1 MKKNIIY
8 IIILMFPFL
17 IFSQSS
23 LNMEQIGNLSY
34 NQDLNDIW
42 GYVDANGDEHAL
54 VGCANGFS
62 YVNISDPANPYE
74 VFFVPGTNS
83 IWRDLKTWDHYA
95 YITTEANDGLLIV
108 DLDDLSGQTYVYTTE
123 FFNSSHNIY
132 IDEYGYAYIFGADD
146 EFVFSDGG
154 AVILDLNQDPMNP
167 TLAGVFDS
175 YYLHDGMVRD
185 NILWGS
191 AIYEGVFAA
200 IDVTDKSNP
209 VILGSQNTSCN
220 FTHNAWVSDD
230 GNYVFTTDE
239 QQDCYVGAYDV
250 SNINDIQQV
259 DQIQSW
265 NNDNEPVI
273 PHNTHVMGDYL
284 VTSYYT
290 SGVTVVDASDPSN
303 LIEIAYYDTSPD
315 YDGGEFEG
323 CWGAYPFLP
332 SGLILASDQQ
342 TGLHI
347 LKMVDPV
354 YGCTN
359 ETASNYNPDATDD
372 DGSCLILGC
381 TDPEALNYNIE
392 ANVENDSCEY
402 LCDGYFIVP
411 PIVQSDWLAQEGESL
426 TINAEAD
433 GQIYW
438 LDSQDDIL
446 NIGFSYTTDP
456 IFESTMLY
464 VYSEEVVEEGLQGN
478 VGEEEHICGGNFFGC
493 DYSGGEYNG
502 YLYFDCMSSFN
513 LNSVKVYANSAAQR
527 TIELRSSDGQVIN
540 STTVFVPVSEND
552 GFLIDLNWN
561 IEPGFGYQI
570 GTNTQMNQD
579 NFGENNPGFKRTT
592 IGQQGAVLTN
602 YPYEFEDV
610 VEITSSEYG
619 TDYYYYFYDWS
630 ISTPDKTCT
639 SESVPVHITIHQTNL
654 NDFEKSSN
662 LIGIFDVLGR
672 DVNDLY
678 NQGLYLKLFEDG
690 SVKKVYLLD

>member
-1 MKKNIIY
+1 MKKNAIY
-8 IIILMFPFL
+8 TIMLILPFL

-23 LNMEQIGNLSY
+23 LNMDQIGNLSY
-34 NQDLNDIW
+34 NQDLNDVW

-108 DLDDLSGQTYVYTTE
+108 DLDDLSGATYVYTTE

-146 EFVFSDGG
+146 EFIVSNGG

-200 IDVTDKSNP
+200 IDVNDKSNP
-209 VILGSQNTSCN
+209 VILGSSPTSCN
-220 FTHNAWVSDD
+220 FTHNAWISDD

-239 QQDCYVGAYDV
+239 QQNCYVGAYDV
-250 SNINDIQQV
+250 SNISDIQQV

-265 NNDNEPVI
+265 NNDNSPVI
-273 PHNTHVMGDYL
+273 PHNTHVMGNYL

-303 LIEIAYYDTSPD
+303 LIEIAYYDTSPA

-347 LKMVDPV
+347 LEMVDPV

-359 ETASNYNPDATDD
+359 ETASNYNPDATAD

-411 PIVQSDWLAQEGESL
+411 PIVQSDWIAEQGEYVML
-426 TINAEAD
+426 NAEAN
-433 GQIYW
+433 GQIFW
-438 LDSQDDIL
+438 TDSQDNIL
-446 NIGFSYTTDP
+446 GTGTSYVTSPILENTTL
-456 IFESTMLY
+456 F
-464 VYSEEVVEEGLQGN
+464 VYQEEVVIEGVQGSL
-478 VGEEEHICGGNFFGC
+478 GEEEHVCGGSPLC
-493 DYSGGEYNG
+493 DYSGGEYNS
-502 YLYFDCMSSFN
+502 YLSFNCTNPFN

-527 TIELRSSDGQVIN
+527 TIELRSSDGQVLN
-540 STTVFVPVSEND
+540 SIIVFVPESENN
-552 GFLIDLNWN
+552 GFVIDLNWD

-579 NFGENNPGFKRTT
+579 NLGENNPGFKRTT

-602 YPYEFEDV
+602 YPYQFDDIL
-610 VEITSSEYG
+610 EITSSEYG
-619 TDYYYYFYDWS
+619 TDYYYYFYDWN
-630 ISTPDKTCT
+630 ISTPDQNCA
-639 SESVPVHITIHQTNL
+639 SELIPVHITIHQTGL
-654 NDFEKSSN
+654 GDFKDSN
-662 LIGIFDVLGR
+662 NMIGVFDLLGR
-672 DVNDLY
+672 GIDNIEH
-678 NQGLYLKLFEDG
+678 QGFYLHIFEDG

>member
-8 IIILMFPFL
+8 IIMFVFPL
-17 IFSQSS
+17 LLVSQSS
-23 LNMEQIGNLSY
+23 LNMEQIGNLPY
-34 NQDLNDIW
+34 NQDLNDVW

-62 YVNISDPANPYE
+62 YVNMSDPSNPYE
-74 VFFVPGTNS
+74 VFFVPGSNS

-146 EFVFSDGG
+146 EFVVSNGG
-154 AVILDLNQDPMNP
+154 AVILDLNIDPMNP
-167 TLAGVFDS
+167 TLAGVFDA

-200 IDVTDKSNP
+200 IDVTDKSSP
-209 VILGSQNTSCN
+209 VILGSSPTSCN
-220 FTHNAWVSDD
+220 FTHNAWISDD

-239 QQDCYVGAYDV
+239 QQDCYIGAYDV
-250 SNINDIQQV
+250 SNISDIQQV

-265 NNDNEPVI
+265 NNDNSPVI
-273 PHNTHVMGDYL
+273 PHNTHVLGNYL

-290 SGVTVVDASDPSN
+290 SGITVVDASDPSN
-303 LIEIAYYDTSPD
+303 LIEVAYYDTSPN

-332 SGLILASDQQ
+332 SGLLLASDQQ

-347 LKMVDPV
+347 LEMLDPV

-359 ETASNYNPDATDD
+359 ESASNYNPDATAD

-381 TDPEALNYNIE
+381 TDSEALNYNVE
-392 ANVENDSCEY
+392 ANVEDDSCEY
-402 LCDGYFIVP
+402 LCDGYLIVP
-411 PIVQSDWLAQEGESL
+411 PIIQSDWLAQEGESL
-426 TINAEAD
+426 TLNAEAD
-433 GQIYW
+433 GIIYW
-438 LDSQDDIL
+438 LDNQDNIL
-446 NIGFSYTTDP
+446 NIGSSYTTDP

-464 VYSEEVVEEGLQGN
+464 IYNEEVVEEGIQGN
-478 VGEEEHICGGNFFGC
+478 TGEEDHICGGNFGC
-493 DYSGGEYNG
+493 DYSGGEYNS
-502 YLYFDCMSSFN
+502 YLLFDCISPFN
-513 LNSVKVYANSAAQR
+513 LNSVKVYASSAGQR
-527 TIELRSSDGQVIN
+527 TIELRNSNGQILN
-540 STTVFVPVSEND
+540 SAIVFVPQSESD
-552 GFLIDLNWN
+552 GFVINLNWD
-561 IEPGFGYQI
+561 IEPGYGYQI

-592 IGQQGAVLTN
+592 LGQQGAVLTN
-602 YPYEFEDV
+602 YPYQFEDV
-610 VEITSSEYG
+610 LEITSSEYG

-630 ISTPDKTCT
+630 ISTPDETCA
-639 SESVPVHITIHQTNL
+639 SELVPVHITIHQTSL
-654 NDFEKSSN
+654 SDFEKSNN
-662 LIGIFDVLGR
+662 LIGLFDVLGR

-678 NQGLYLKLFEDG
+678 NHGLYLKLFEDG
-690 SVKKVYLLD
+690 TVKKVYLLD